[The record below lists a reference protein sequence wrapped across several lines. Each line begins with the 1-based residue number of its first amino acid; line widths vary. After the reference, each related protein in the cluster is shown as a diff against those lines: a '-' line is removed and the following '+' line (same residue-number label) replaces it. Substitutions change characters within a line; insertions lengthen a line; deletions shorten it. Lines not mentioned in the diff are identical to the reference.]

1 MIKAFKVITVTSVLA
16 TSLVFGMNVGE
27 VNKASKEELMKI
39 KGIGETKADAIIKQR
54 TVAPFSTMADVESVN
69 GVGPALLN
77 NIENDVY
84 KKAKETK

>member
-1 MIKAFKVITVTSVLA
+1 MIKIITVASVLA
-16 TSLVFGMNVGE
+16 TNLLFGMSVGE
-27 VNKASKEELMKI
+27 INKASKEDLVKI

-54 TVAPFSTMADVESVN
+54 EVTPFSTMADVETVN
-69 GVGPALLN
+69 GVGPALLK